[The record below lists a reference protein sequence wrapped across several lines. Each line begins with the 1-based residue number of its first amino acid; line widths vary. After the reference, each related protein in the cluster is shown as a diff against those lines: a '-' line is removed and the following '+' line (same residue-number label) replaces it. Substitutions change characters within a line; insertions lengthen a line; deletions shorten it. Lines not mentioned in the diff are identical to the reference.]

1 MTFKHLFA
9 AGALALATTALVSGP
24 AAAQE
29 EGESCGTVR
38 LEQVN
43 WTGVTAKTETLA
55 WVLEQLGY
63 ETDLITASVP
73 IMFNSL
79 AKNERDV
86 FLGLWLPTQKS
97 MIAKYMKE
105 GSIDILGANLDGAK
119 YTVAVTKNAYDAGVK
134 HFSDLDEYKEKFNG
148 TIYGIEAGND
158 GNQIIKDMIAD
169 DAYGLGDWELLPSS
183 SAGMLTQVKKDAR
196 QDKWAAFLGWEP
208 HPMNL
213 NIDMAYLS
221 GGEDY
226 WGPNKGGATVYTIT
240 RKGYTW
246 ECPNVGQLLHNYT
259 FTLDEQNL
267 LGKYVINQDMDYLEA
282 GKQLIQDNPEILD
295 RWFNRGGPLVFT
307 GVKTRDGG
315 DPKEAVMSAL
325 EG

>member
-1 MTFKHLFA
+1 MTFKKLFA

-55 WVLEQLGY
+55 WVLQQLGY

-105 GSIDILGANLDGAK
+105 GLIDILGANLDGAK
-119 YTVAVTKNAYDAGVK
+119 YTVAVTKNAYDAGVP
-134 HFSDLDEYKEKFNG
+134 
-148 TIYGIEAGND
+148 AG
-158 GNQIIKDMIAD
+158 
-169 DAYGLGDWELLPSS
+169 
-183 SAGMLTQVKKDAR
+183 
-196 QDKWAAFLGWEP
+196 
-208 HPMNL
+208 
-213 NIDMAYLS
+213 
-221 GGEDY
+221 
-226 WGPNKGGATVYTIT
+226 
-240 RKGYTW
+240 
-246 ECPNVGQLLHNYT
+246 C
-259 FTLDEQNL
+259 
-267 LGKYVINQDMDYLEA
+267 
-282 GKQLIQDNPEILD
+282 
-295 RWFNRGGPLVFT
+295 
-307 GVKTRDGG
+307 
-315 DPKEAVMSAL
+315 
-325 EG
+325 

>member
-1 MTFKHLFA
+1 MTFNHLFA
-9 AGALALATTALVSGP
+9 AGALALATTALAAGP

-29 EGESCGTVR
+29 DDACGTVR

-43 WTGVTAKTETLA
+43 WPGVTAKTETLA
-55 WVLEQLGY
+55 WMLEEIGY

-79 AKNERDV
+79 AKNERDA

-119 YTVAVTKNAYDAGVK
+119 YTLAVTKNAYDAGVR
-134 HFSDLDEYKEKFNG
+134 HFSDLDKNKEKFDG

-158 GNQIIKDMIAD
+158 GNKIIKDMIAD
-169 DAYGLGDWELLPSS
+169 DAYGLKDWELLPSS
-183 SAGMLTQVKKDAR
+183 AAGMLTQVKKDAR
-196 QDKWAAFLGWEP
+196 QDEWAVFLGWEP

-240 RKGYTW
+240 REGYSW
-246 ECPNVGQLLHNYT
+246 QCPNVGQLLHNYT
-259 FTLDEQNL
+259 FTLEEQNL
-267 LGKYVINQDMDYLEA
+267 LTKYVLNDDMDYAEA
-282 GKQLIQDNPEILD
+282 GRALIREKPELLD
-295 RWFNRGGPLVFT
+295 RWLDGGGPLIFT

-315 DPKEAVMSAL
+315 NAKAVVKNAL
-325 EG
+325 DM